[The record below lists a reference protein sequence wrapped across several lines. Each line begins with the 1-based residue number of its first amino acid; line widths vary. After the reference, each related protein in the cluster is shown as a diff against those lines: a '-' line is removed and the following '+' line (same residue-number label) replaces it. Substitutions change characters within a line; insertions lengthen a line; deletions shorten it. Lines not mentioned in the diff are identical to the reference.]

1 MASVSRT
8 PHPPNPLFEVAWLFL
23 RLGASAFGGPAAHV
37 ALIER
42 ECVERRQW
50 LSREEFLDLLGVA
63 NLIPGP
69 TSTELAMHVG
79 RRRAGWPGLVVAGVA
94 FIAPAALLVG
104 ALAAIY
110 VRAGD
115 LPSVRG
121 VLTAVQPV
129 VVVVVLDAL
138 LPLARTAIRSA
149 ATVAIAAGAAAMLL
163 AGLPEIVVLLLGGA
177 LHLLPRRRVEVALL
191 LGSAVP
197 AVVRA
202 ASRTAADAP
211 DVFAYFAGVGSLLFG
226 SGYVLLPVLEG
237 DLVQRRGWLT
247 PQQLLDAVAAGQ
259 ATPGPLF
266 TTATFIGYVLGGPWV
281 AFVATAGMFL
291 PAFLFSAIGSL
302 LLERLRRS
310 EGARAFL
317 KGVNAAAVV
326 LIASVLV
333 TLVQAVLTTPL
344 AAGAAAAA
352 AVLIRVLGV
361 SPSLVLLGAAAAGAG
376 LSLAGVALE

>member
-1 MASVSRT
+1 
-8 PHPPNPLFEVAWLFL
+8 
-23 RLGASAFGGPAAHV
+23 
-37 ALIER
+37 
-42 ECVERRQW
+42 
-50 LSREEFLDLLGVA
+50 
-63 NLIPGP
+63 
-69 TSTELAMHVG
+69 
-79 RRRAGWPGLVVAGVA
+79 
-94 FIAPAALLVG
+94 
-104 ALAAIY
+104 
-110 VRAGD
+110 
-115 LPSVRG
+115 
-121 VLTAVQPV
+121 
-129 VVVVVLDAL
+129 
-138 LPLARTAIRSA
+138 
-149 ATVAIAAGAAAMLL
+149 
-163 AGLPEIVVLLLGGA
+163 
-177 LHLLPRRRVEVALL
+177 
-191 LGSAVP
+191 
-197 AVVRA
+197 VRA